1 MYRIVYCLISYT
13 AYEVHETDLVKSI
26 AVFAFK
32 RDPET
37 GKTGLECRL
46 IHTHTHTHTRMYTH
60 TYTQVNIHI
69 FMDRYTCVCVCV
81 CVESEY

>member
-46 IHTHTHTHTRMYTH
+46 IHTHTHTHTYVHPYIHTSKYT
-60 TYTQVNIHI
+60 YI
-69 FMDRYTCVCVCV
+69 YG
-81 CVESEY
+81 